1 MSKFSLIKGAATAAT
16 LALLAAASVALTA
29 NPALTAGGSPSPSP
43 SPAQVR
49 VQPQPEPKR
58 CNSGGGAQGGSKH
71 DPGSRFDSLNCRQGY
86 VVDSKKHICVQAERG
101 AVPDGDLTEYAFLLA
116 KHHRFE
122 EALATLDLLE
132 NPNTPVAL
140 NYRGYA
146 TRKLGRIDEGIGYYL
161 QSVALDPTY
170 PQVREYLGEAYVIK
184 GRLDLAQEQ
193 LTTIASICGTTCE
206 YYSELADAIAGHPI
220 EE

>member
-1 MSKFSLIKGAATAAT
+1 MSKFSPIKGAATAAT
-16 LALLAAASVALTA
+16 LALLAAASVSLTA
-29 NPALTAGGSPSPSP
+29 NPALTAGGNPNPGPSPGPSPSPSP
-43 SPAQVR
+43 SSNP
-49 VQPQPEPKR
+49 
-58 CNSGGGAQGGSKH
+58 GTGAQGGTSH
-71 DPGSRFDSLNCRQGY
+71 DAGSRFDSLNCKPGF

-101 AVPDGDLTEYAFLLA
+101 AVPDMDLTDYAFALA

-146 TRKLGRIDEGIGYYL
+146 TRKLGRTDEGIGYYL

-170 PQVREYLGEAYVIK
+170 PQV
-184 GRLDLAQEQ
+184 
-193 LTTIASICGTTCE
+193 
-206 YYSELADAIAGHPI
+206 
-220 EE
+220 